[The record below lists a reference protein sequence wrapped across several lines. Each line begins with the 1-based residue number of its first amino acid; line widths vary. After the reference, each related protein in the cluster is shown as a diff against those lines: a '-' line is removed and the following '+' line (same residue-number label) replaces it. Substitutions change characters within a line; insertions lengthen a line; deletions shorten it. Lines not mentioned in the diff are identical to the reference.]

1 MKPQLRMFGAG
12 LVLLSLAAASVAS
25 VRLAIADES
34 VSDINGRLYEA
45 DKMRAE
51 TGMSSTDTAWQA
63 LLAKAQSAVH
73 FAPHN
78 GHYWNALA
86 RVQYLP
92 RMMGEAAVSPDYAAI
107 YQAYREAVL
116 AQPSSAYAWSGL
128 AYASD
133 YLLAQNQLP
142 GGKAALEKAIERTIF
157 LGQREPHALRTGV
170 DLGLANWPLLVPATK
185 QMILGAVKRLAQHH
199 LGDVAAIAE
208 RRGALPTV
216 CVEAAMLAHQACNSL
231 NGGAKTKV
239 GAI

>member
-73 FAPHN
+73 
-78 GHYWNALA
+78 L
-86 RVQYLP
+86 
-92 RMMGEAAVSPDYAAI
+92 MMGEAAVSPDYAAI

-199 LGDVAAIAE
+199 LGDVAAMAE